1 MTMSMQALRDSTE
14 SFPARRPRVSH
25 KRRRAGDPFPHVLSD
40 LPLFRAC
47 TARELKVVA
56 RHSIVLRVPAG
67 RVLIRERGA
76 AREFLAILAGHV
88 GVTQGGLPSR
98 LLGPSEWHGE
108 VDLCARSVS
117 AATVTALTDIDV
129 LVIERREFQGLVDAI
144 PGFRHQI
151 IASLARR
158 VRS

>member
-1 MTMSMQALRDSTE
+1 MTMSMQALRESAE

-25 KRRRAGDPFPHVLSD
+25 KGRRAGDPFPHVLSD

-56 RHSIVLRVPAG
+56 RHSTVLRVPAG
-67 RVLIRERGA
+67 RVLVRERDA
-76 AREFLAILAGHV
+76 AREFLAILAGHA
-88 GVTQGGLPSR
+88 GVTQAGLPSG
-98 LLGPSEWHGE
+98 LLGPGEWHGE

-117 AATVTALTDIDV
+117 AATVTSLTDVDV